1 MYPSIEKYKELSN
14 RRRNPSFWADNIIQA
29 EKCCQSEEEARH
41 FYMYVLNPKKYKPG
55 SVLTKETHLTLGD
68 LEKANKLFDERKPL
82 PPQLKETVYENG
94 IERIIH
100 VKNIATPVIE
110 EDDEKAA

>member
-1 MYPSIEKYKELSN
+1 MFESIEKYKDLCKH
-14 RRRNPSFWADNIIQA
+14 RRDPSFWADNIIEA

-41 FYMYVLNPKKYKPG
+41 FYMYVLNPRKYKSG
-55 SVLTKETHLTLGD
+55 SVLTRETHLTLGD

-94 IERIIH
+94 IERIIV
-100 VKNIATPVIE
+100 VKNTSTPVIE
-110 EDDEKAA
+110 EDDEKAE